1 MSGEKRIAIYKV
13 LNSCKIS
20 PKVLVQNK
28 LVKWKTE
35 SKVRWM
41 RQQWFKPDI
50 CLKSV
55 TDWQTDILSSREE
68 RQTVPGVTWGR
79 GARYS
84 GVMYLSPPSPLVI
97 TGPVSSSTVIA
108 PPTCHARTRRTR
120 HRGKRHAMSLVL
132 VLVRWEA
139 GLFSLSQFVTVW
151 YILHAVKFPV
161 WSSDHDWPGLYRRLY

>member
-50 CLKSV
+50 CLKSE
-55 TDWQTDILSSREE
+55 TNQ
-68 RQTVPGVTWGR
+68 QTVPGVTWGR